1 MPTPREDIVA
11 AMNQHLQAAQGADGA
26 YADIRARC
34 AGAGLN
40 FDQVS
45 VEDAGRTSWDDGEV
59 VVGAD
64 GQPTVLA
71 KTMVDTEIVVHA
83 DVDGKLVPREVAVFN
98 AGCRRMFNKCV
109 AVPARTFAVGTNED
123 GSPIPWGS
131 ATHKLMIVLDLFR
144 QYLHQQGRTLAQAT
158 AADKKQAKLW
168 REKLLAQDVSS
179 TQAAVYFKVLI
190 SNDLPD
196 EAILYKVKQHAYSAR
211 LRTCCMHIGGHQT
224 VFTTDPDR
232 DKTLGYF
239 DYEAGDIKY
248 FAREVTRTSLEDAVA
263 EAPESPPK
271 KQRVEEKA
279 SEAPAMVQQRLPLV
293 DSVDPTKYFQGT
305 STVNCVVMLNGE
317 LKQYNPNPVTRG
329 GGATRGF
336 CRTKGATRGAPPS
349 SDSEEE
355 DDDVDAVRTSVCM
368 CNLMPSERTLA
379 PLRQLSTQIL
389 PGHYFEL
396 PTSIS
401 ASITVMVNVTDLNR
415 DGAAKM
421 VGDIATLYQNLHA
434 DLQAA
439 QGGGGGGKSTFGYR
453 HEVTPFDAAAATAK
467 DKATV
472 MANLGSM
479 PKITSAE
486 LDSFRTLLDSE

>member
-1 MPTPREDIVA
+1 MSTPREYIVA
-11 AMNQHLQAAQGADGA
+11 AMNRHLQAAQAADGA

-34 AGAGLN
+34 AAAGLD

-45 VEDAGRTSWDDGEV
+45 VEHAGRTSWDDGEV

-71 KTMVDTEIVVHA
+71 KTMVDTEIVVHV

-98 AGCRRMFNKCV
+98 PGCRRMFNKCV
-109 AVPARTFAVGTNED
+109 AVPARSFAVGTNED

-179 TQAAVYFKVLI
+179 TQAAVYIKVLI

-196 EAILYKVKQHAYSAR
+196 EAILYYVKQHAYSAR
-211 LRTCCMHIGGHQT
+211 LRTCCMHIGGHQI

-232 DKTLGYF
+232 DPILGYF
-239 DYEAGDIKY
+239 DCEAAVIKY
-248 FAREVTRTSLEDAVA
+248 FTREVTRTSLEDAVA
-263 EAPESPPK
+263 AAPESPPK

-279 SEAPAMVQQRLPLV
+279 SEAPAMAQQRLPLV
-293 DSVDPTKYFQGT
+293 DPVDPTRYFQGT

-317 LKQYNPNPVTRG
+317 LKQYNPTPVTRGG

-349 SDSEEE
+349 SDSEED
-355 DDDVDAVRTSVCM
+355 DDDVDAVRTSVRM

-389 PGHYFEL
+389 PGNYVEL
-396 PTSIS
+396 PTSSIS

-439 QGGGGGGKSTFGYR
+439 QGGGGGGVFGYR

-486 LDSFRTLLDSE
+486 LNSFRELLDSE